1 MTWTR
6 KRIKIN
12 QRHREP
18 IEVDGVVSPSGRWH
32 VRKAHPASWAV
43 THVPTG
49 LLAFSRDGLRRD
61 TLAWLDELDARL
73 GAVTDAEDDGAT
85 AHRMIGRAI
94 SV

>member
-18 IEVDGVVSPSGRWH
+18 IEVDGVLSASGRWH
-32 VRKAHPASWAV
+32 VRRAHPASWAV

-49 LLAFSRDGLRRD
+49 LLAFTRDGTRRD
-61 TLAWLDELDARL
+61 ALAWLDELDERL
-73 GAVTDAEDDGAT
+73 GPVIFAELDGAK
-85 AHRMIGRAI
+85 AHRMIGEALR
-94 SV
+94 